1 MNQQQIKRYNKIFED
16 PLYLIDF
23 KINNDNNNLEFHISG
38 STKNIYT
45 VKLSHEHTD
54 CDCPDN
60 RSWAKKFKV
69 VCKHTC
75 FVLFKV
81 VKLFKVNDSTVLT
94 SEQNPTNYFNTL
106 KLSIDEYNYIKNFL
120 DKKLISSDV
129 VNQSLLDKFK
139 QLSTCKNDPKELF
152 KHSKKLLEPE
162 DDCPI
167 CYDSLGNDTNLLLS
181 CPDCQNY
188 VHTVC
193 VEKWLQYNKSC
204 VYCRSET
211 WNKIDKD
218 TKNSK
223 YINLA

>member
-1 MNQQQIKRYNKIFED
+1 MNQQQIKRYNKISED

-23 KINNDNNNLEFHISG
+23 KINTETDKLEFHISG

-45 VKLSHEHTD
+45 VKLSTEHTD

-81 VKLFKVNDSTVLT
+81 IKIFNETNYNVLT
-94 SEQNPTNYFNTL
+94 YNKQNTNYFNTH
-106 KLSIDEYNYIKNFL
+106 KLSTEEYNYIKHFL
-120 DKKLISSDV
+120 ESKKVSSDV
-129 VNQSLLDKFK
+129 INQSLVDKFLK
-139 QLSTCKNDPKELF
+139 LSTCNNDPKELF
-152 KHSKKLLEPE
+152 KHSKRTLEPE

-167 CYDSLGNDTNLLLS
+167 CYDSLGNDLALLLS

-188 VHTVC
+188 VHTKC
-193 VEKWLQYNKSC
+193 VEKWLQYNKTC

-211 WNKIDKD
+211 WNNIDKD
-218 TKNSK
+218 TKSSK
-223 YINLA
+223 YINLG